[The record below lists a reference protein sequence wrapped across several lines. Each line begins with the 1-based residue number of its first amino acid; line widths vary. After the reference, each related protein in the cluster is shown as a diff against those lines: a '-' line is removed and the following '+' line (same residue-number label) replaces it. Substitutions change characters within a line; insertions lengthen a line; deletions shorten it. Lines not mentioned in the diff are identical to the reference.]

1 MKQLLVMMCAA
12 LLVAAC
18 GGGRRMSPEEL
29 QHKLDSVKALEIKE
43 KLALQ
48 GVDLEASDNPLRIFY
63 DSLEIQPLPISY
75 SEDYVNFLP
84 AYRPVSPDIVSYMEL
99 VECKHPKAVALP
111 ESVGARLMIMAADET
126 DGHYSLWLYSLDDD
140 YVPVDKLCLY
150 AVDEMDPEDINEFG
164 DEQFVQYFSITSD
177 YEIRLMDYT
186 KQQYQ
191 ACLEEVY
198 HVDEARKFALASRRE
213 K

>member
-1 MKQLLVMMCAA
+1 MKQLLVMRCAA
-12 LLVAAC
+12 LLLAAY

-48 GVDLEASDNPLRIFY
+48 GVNLDASDNPLKLFY
-63 DSLEIQPLPISY
+63 DSLDIQTLPISY
-75 SEDYVNFLP
+75 SEYYVSFLP
-84 AYRPVSPDIVSYMEL
+84 AFKPVSPDIVSFMEL
-99 VECKHPKAVALP
+99 VDCKHPKAVALP

-126 DGHYSLWLYSLDDD
+126 EGHYSLWLYSLDDD

-150 AVDEMDPEDINEFG
+150 AVDEMDPEDINNFDE
-164 DEQFVQYFSITSD
+164 EQFVQYFSITSD

-186 KQQYQ
+186 KREYQ
-191 ACLEEVY
+191 ARLEEVY
-198 HVDEARKFALASRRE
+198 HVDEARKFALASSRE
-213 K
+213 E